1 MCERKEGILVSYE
14 DRYRER
20 EKKVGMKND
29 QLKRVNN
36 VK

>member
-1 MCERKEGILVSYE
+1 MLVSYE
-14 DRYRER
+14 DRDRER